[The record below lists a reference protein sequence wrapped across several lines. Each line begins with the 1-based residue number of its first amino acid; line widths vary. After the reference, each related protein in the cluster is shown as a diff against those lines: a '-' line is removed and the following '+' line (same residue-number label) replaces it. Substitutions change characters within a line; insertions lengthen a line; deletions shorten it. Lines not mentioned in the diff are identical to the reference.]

1 MSRIVYLNGK
11 YYKES
16 EAKISIFDRGLLFA
30 DSVYE
35 VTAVID
41 NKLIDFPAHIER
53 LENSLNELEI
63 KNIFS
68 YDLLLKMH
76 KDLVNKN
83 KFSNKEGLIYMQVS
97 RGTIERDFLIK
108 DKDVTP
114 NIFAFTQEKKLTDVN
129 YKTNGLEIIT
139 RNDLRWQRKDIKTTQ
154 LLFATLIKTE
164 AHKLGADDAWLIDGD
179 GFVNEGTSNNAYIID
194 KNNNIITRNLSN
206 KLLPGITRKTI
217 IEVAKNLKLS
227 IEERPF
233 TVKEALESN
242 EAFISSASTLIAPV
256 TKIDKNN
263 IGKGQMGP
271 ITEILRETYIKI
283 SKNNSI

>member
-1 MSRIVYLNGK
+1 MNRIVFLNGK
-11 YYKES
+11 YIKEN

-30 DSVYE
+30 NSVYE

-76 KDLVNKN
+76 KKLVNKN

-114 NIFAFTQEKKLTDVN
+114 NIFAFTQEKNLTDVD

-164 AHKLGADDAWLIDGD
+164 AYKLGADDAWLIDGD

-217 IEVAKNLKLS
+217 IEVAKKLKLS

-263 IGKGQMGP
+263 IGKGHIGP

>member
-1 MSRIVYLNGK
+1 MNRIVFLNGK
-11 YYKES
+11 YIKEN

-41 NKLIDFPAHIER
+41 NKLIDFPAHIKR
-53 LENSLNELEI
+53 LDNSLKELEI
-63 KNIFS
+63 KNNFT
-68 YDLLLKMH
+68 DEFLLNMH
-76 KDLVNKN
+76 KELVYKN
-83 KFSNKEGLIYMQVS
+83 KFSDKEGLIYMQVS

-108 DKDVTP
+108 DNNIVP
-114 NIFAFTQEKKLTDVN
+114 NIFAFTQDKNLTNIN
-129 YKTNGLEIIT
+129 YKKNGLEIIT
-139 RNDLRWQRKDIKTTQ
+139 KKDLRWQRKDIKTTQ
-154 LLFATLIKTE
+154 LLYATLIKTE
-164 AHKLGADDAWLIDGD
+164 AHKLGADDAWLIDTD

-194 KNNNIITRNLSN
+194 KKNNIITRNLSN

-217 IEVAKNLKLS
+217 IDVAQNLKLS

-233 TVKEALESN
+233 TVKEALEAN

-256 TKIDKNN
+256 TKIDSNT
-263 IGKGQMGP
+263 IGKGKIGP

-283 SKNNSI
+283 SKNNSM

>member
-1 MSRIVYLNGK
+1 MNRIVFLNGK
-11 YYKES
+11 YIKEN

-76 KDLVNKN
+76 KELVNKN

-114 NIFAFTQEKKLTDVN
+114 NIFAFTQEKNLTDVN

-217 IEVAKNLKLS
+217 IEVAKKLKLS

>member
-217 IEVAKNLKLS
+217 IEVAKKLKLS

-233 TVKEALESN
+233 TVKEVLESN

-263 IGKGQMGP
+263 IGKGHIGP

>member
-108 DKDVTP
+108 DIYVTP

-217 IEVAKNLKLS
+217 IEVAKKLKLS

-263 IGKGQMGP
+263 IGQGQMGP

>member
-1 MSRIVYLNGK
+1 MSRIVFLNGK
-11 YYKES
+11 YFKES

-217 IEVAKNLKLS
+217 IEVAKKLKLS

>member
-1 MSRIVYLNGK
+1 MSRTVFINNK
-11 YYKES
+11 YIDEKD
-16 EAKISIFDRGLLFA
+16 AKISIFDRGLLFS

-35 VTAVID
+35 VTAVIN
-41 NKLIDFPAHIER
+41 NKLIDFPSHIER
-53 LENSLNELEI
+53 LENSLKELEI
-63 KNIFS
+63 KNSFS
-68 YDLLLKMH
+68 YEFLLEIH
-76 KDLVNKN
+76 KELINKN
-83 KFSNKEGLIYMQVS
+83 KFSNEEGLIYMQVS

-108 DKDVTP
+108 DSDITP
-114 NIFAFTQEKKLTDVN
+114 NIFAFTQEKKLTNVN
-129 YKTNGLEIIT
+129 YKKNGLEIIT

-154 LLFATLIKTE
+154 LLYATLMKTE
-164 AHKLGADDAWLIDGD
+164 AHKFGADDAWLIDSD
-179 GFVNEGTSNNAYIID
+179 GFINEGTSNNAYIID

-217 IEVAKNLKLS
+217 LEVAKKLKLS

-233 TVKEALESN
+233 TVKEALKSN

-256 TKIDKNN
+256 TKIDKNI
-263 IGKGQMGP
+263 IGQGKIGP

>member
-1 MSRIVYLNGK
+1 MKRIVYVNNK
-11 YYKES
+11 YIDEKN
-16 EAKISIFDRGLLFA
+16 AKISIFDRGLLFS

-41 NKLIDFPAHIER
+41 NKLIDFPAHIDR
-53 LENSLNELEI
+53 LEKSLKELEI
-63 KNIFS
+63 KNSFS
-68 YDLLLKMH
+68 YEFLLEIH
-76 KDLVNKN
+76 KELINKN

-108 DKDVTP
+108 DNNITP
-114 NIFAFTQEKKLTDVN
+114 NIFAFTQEKNLTNVDF
-129 YKTNGLEIIT
+129 KTNGLEIIT

-154 LLFATLIKTE
+154 LLYATLIKTE
-164 AHKLGADDAWLIDGD
+164 ANKLGADDAWLIDDD

-194 KNNNIITRNLSN
+194 NNNNIITRNLSN
-206 KLLPGITRKTI
+206 KLLPGITRKTL

-233 TVKEALESN
+233 TIKEALESN

>member
-1 MSRIVYLNGK
+1 MSRIVFLNGK
-11 YYKES
+11 YFKES

-129 YKTNGLEIIT
+129 YETNGLEIIT

-179 GFVNEGTSNNAYIID
+179 GFVNEGTSNNSYIID

-217 IEVAKNLKLS
+217 IEVAKKLKLS

-233 TVKEALESN
+233 NVKEALESN

>member
-76 KDLVNKN
+76 KELVNKN

-114 NIFAFTQEKKLTDVN
+114 NIFAFTQEKNLTDVN

-154 LLFATLIKTE
+154 LLFATIIKTE

-194 KNNNIITRNLSN
+194 KKNNIITRNLSN

-217 IEVAKNLKLS
+217 IEVAKKLKLS

>member
-41 NKLIDFPAHIER
+41 NKLIDFPSHIER

-76 KDLVNKN
+76 KELVNKN

-129 YKTNGLEIIT
+129 YETNGLEIIT

-164 AHKLGADDAWLIDGD
+164 AQKLGADDAWLIDCD

-217 IEVAKNLKLS
+217 IEVAKKLKLS

-242 EAFISSASTLIAPV
+242 EAFISSASTLIAPI

>member
-1 MSRIVYLNGK
+1 MKKIAFINGSYVEEK
-11 YYKES
+11 K
-16 EAKISIFDRGLLFA
+16 AKISIFDRGLLFA

-76 KDLVNKN
+76 KELVNKN

-114 NIFAFTQEKKLTDVN
+114 NIFAFTQEKNLTDVD

-154 LLFATLIKTE
+154 LLLT
-164 AHKLGADDAWLIDGD
+164 
-179 GFVNEGTSNNAYIID
+179 
-194 KNNNIITRNLSN
+194 
-206 KLLPGITRKTI
+206 
-217 IEVAKNLKLS
+217 NLKLS
-227 IEERPF
+227 FHLVE
-233 TVKEALESN
+233 
-242 EAFISSASTLIAPV
+242 
-256 TKIDKNN
+256 
-263 IGKGQMGP
+263 
-271 ITEILRETYIKI
+271 
-283 SKNNSI
+283 

>member
-217 IEVAKNLKLS
+217 IEVAKKLKLS

-256 TKIDKNN
+256 TKIHKNN
-263 IGKGQMGP
+263 IGQGQMGP

>member
-1 MSRIVYLNGK
+1 
-11 YYKES
+11 
-16 EAKISIFDRGLLFA
+16 
-30 DSVYE
+30 
-35 VTAVID
+35 
-41 NKLIDFPAHIER
+41 
-53 LENSLNELEI
+53 
-63 KNIFS
+63 
-68 YDLLLKMH
+68 
-76 KDLVNKN
+76 VNKN

-114 NIFAFTQEKKLTDVN
+114 NIFAFTQEKKLTDVD

-179 GFVNEGTSNNAYIID
+179 GFVNEGTSNNSYIID

-233 TVKEALESN
+233 TIKEALESN

-256 TKIDKNN
+256 TKIDKNI
-263 IGKGQMGP
+263 IGQGQMGP

>member
-129 YKTNGLEIIT
+129 YETNGLEIIT

-154 LLFATLIKTE
+154 LLFATIIKTE

-194 KNNNIITRNLSN
+194 KKNNIITRNLSN

-217 IEVAKNLKLS
+217 IEVAKKLKLS

>member
-114 NIFAFTQEKKLTDVN
+114 NIFAFTQEKNLTDVD

-179 GFVNEGTSNNAYIID
+179 GFVNEGTSNNSYIID

>member
-1 MSRIVYLNGK
+1 MNRIVFLNGK
-11 YYKES
+11 YIKEN

-76 KDLVNKN
+76 KELVNKN

-114 NIFAFTQEKKLTDVN
+114 NIFAFTQEKNLTDVD

-217 IEVAKNLKLS
+217 IEVAKKLKLS

>member
-1 MSRIVYLNGK
+1 MNRIVFLNGK
-11 YYKES
+11 YIKEN

-114 NIFAFTQEKKLTDVN
+114 NIFAFTQEKNLTDVD

-164 AHKLGADDAWLIDGD
+164 AYKLGADDAWLIDGD

-194 KNNNIITRNLSN
+194 KNNKIITRNLSN

-217 IEVAKNLKLS
+217 IEVAKKLKLS

-263 IGKGQMGP
+263 IGQGQMGP

>member
-1 MSRIVYLNGK
+1 MNRIVFLNGK
-11 YYKES
+11 YIKEN

-76 KDLVNKN
+76 KKLVNKN

-164 AHKLGADDAWLIDGD
+164 AYKLGADDAWLIDGD

-194 KNNNIITRNLSN
+194 KNNKIITRNLSN

-217 IEVAKNLKLS
+217 IEVAKKLKLS

-263 IGKGQMGP
+263 IGQGQMGP

>member
-164 AHKLGADDAWLIDGD
+164 AHKLGADDAWLIDSD

-242 EAFISSASTLIAPV
+242 EAFISSASTLIAPI
-256 TKIDKNN
+256 TKIDKNI
-263 IGKGQMGP
+263 IGQGQMGP